1 MDLPNV
7 SEWKTKPDEFAPV
20 TSPDYRNSKS
30 SIIKSESNI
39 HQLPTEDSR
48 YPWFSAIMSDSRY
61 VTDYRNHC
69 SANIPVG
76 SQLITR
82 EWMTHNAEKIM
93 ETSRIRMAER
103 TGYADIYKVPRP
115 DDAYSMQC
123 DPYKCIRT
131 PVTNNRWAIG
141 DIRPNSVPEL
151 FGTFVVSPS
160 IQQQLG
166 HKNIKT
172 TVNYEGGRNT
182 PSRMRVLQ

>member
-7 SEWKTKPDEFAPV
+7 SEWKIKPTEFAPI
-20 TSPDYRNSKS
+20 TTPDYRKSNSVKTLDDM
-30 SIIKSESNI
+30 

-61 VTDYRNHC
+61 VTDYRSKC

-76 SQLITR
+76 SQLSTR
-82 EWMTHNAEKIM
+82 EWMIHNAKKII

-103 TGYADIYKVPRP
+103 SGYADIYKVPRP
-115 DDAYSMQC
+115 VDAYATQC
-123 DPYKCIRT
+123 DPYSCTRKPISD
-131 PVTNNRWAIG
+131 NRWAIG
-141 DIRPNSVPEL
+141 DLRPNSVPEL
-151 FGTFVVSPS
+151 FGTFIVSPS

-172 TVNYEGGRNT
+172 TMNYEGGRNT